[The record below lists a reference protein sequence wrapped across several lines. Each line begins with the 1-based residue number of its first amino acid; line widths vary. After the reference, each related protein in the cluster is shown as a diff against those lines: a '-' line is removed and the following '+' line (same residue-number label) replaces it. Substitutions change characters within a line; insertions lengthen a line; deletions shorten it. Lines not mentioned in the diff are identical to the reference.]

1 MKKVNYLIVIL
12 LAFFTITLNCN
23 ASTHT
28 YTRST
33 ENLLVPKDV
42 IVDSTNINAI
52 MNTPAVASNEKIYD
66 FANLLDDNRE
76 SELTSKI
83 LEFSKTSNMDIVI
96 VTTSDLRG
104 FQIPEYTYNF
114 YDYNDFKSDGVIL
127 VIYAPGGKNPE
138 IFMGNSGVKDSYIF
152 TVYNEGRVNQ
162 ILAYIYNGYIK
173 DKAYFDA
180 CDKYIDI
187 IKGYYATDMRDDE
200 INNNG
205 SIRWVEIIILSVAI
219 AVIANLLFMFK
230 LNKYKVTSK
239 KGEVMDKKVNTST
252 MIIQQV
258 QDSPFTGNVN

>member
-1 MKKVNYLIVIL
+1 MKKVNCLIVIL

-33 ENLLVPKDV
+33 DNLLVPKDV
-42 IVDSTNINAI
+42 VVDSTNINDI
-52 MNTPAVASNEKIYD
+52 MNTPAVAANEKIYD

-76 SELTSKI
+76 FELTNKI
-83 LEFSKTSNMDIVI
+83 LEFSKKSNMDIVI

-114 YDYNDFKSDGVIL
+114 YDYNDFKSDGVTL

-138 IFMGNSGVKDSYIF
+138 IFMGNSGLKDSYIF

-162 ILAYIYNGYIK
+162 ILAYIYNGFIK

-187 IKGYYATDMRDDE
+187 IKGYYATDMRSEE
-200 INNNG
+200 ISNKG

-239 KGEVMDKKVNTST
+239 KGEVMDKKVNTTT
-252 MIIQQV
+252 MVIQQV
-258 QDSPFTGNVN
+258 QDSPSTGNVN

>member
-33 ENLLVPKDV
+33 DNLLVPKDI

-76 SELTSKI
+76 SELTNKI
-83 LEFSKTSNMDIVI
+83 LEFGKKSNMDIVI

-162 ILAYIYNGYIK
+162 ILAYIYNGFIK

>member
-1 MKKVNYLIVIL
+1 
-12 LAFFTITLNCN
+12 
-23 ASTHT
+23 
-28 YTRST
+28 
-33 ENLLVPKDV
+33 
-42 IVDSTNINAI
+42 
-52 MNTPAVASNEKIYD
+52 
-66 FANLLDDNRE
+66 
-76 SELTSKI
+76 
-83 LEFSKTSNMDIVI
+83 MDIVI

-200 INNNG
+200 INNN
-205 SIRWVEIIILSVAI
+205 EIAI
-219 AVIANLLFMFK
+219 KNMATGEQTKVK
-230 LNKYKVTSK
+230 LDDISK
-239 KGEVMDKKVNTST
+239 IKEIVKR
-252 MIIQQV
+252 
-258 QDSPFTGNVN
+258 